1 MIKKEVIL
9 ELLKENSVG
18 FTSAELRTR
27 LHTRSLRLAEYE
39 VLKELRTLHSEGT
52 VRLERGRWVTTVHK
66 IANSSPSTKK
76 NSSISNTTT
85 PSTQLSSSEITHA
98 WSPSKSRI
106 LNNITI
112 PAENKIDIQKP
123 AEFSGP
129 WGTFRKLLGY
139 YADCV
144 KNDEGCE
151 ASCYL
156 DDCGKRFIFLDKAG
170 YWYPQVGQIWRSHI
184 HLSKNLQSFARNLSL
199 LGESGVLLLGYPL
212 QLWSKTDSEGIE
224 NVFMKPIFTYQ
235 LTMTHINN
243 GFQIIC
249 DDPYPEVNLDWLSYA
264 IKQPED
270 QRAFLAACG
279 LMDRGQTDE
288 SFGDGSRFIDAPD
301 LKTLASGVTKFFS
314 EKLREPLLPESVSS
328 YFPQKPASG
337 IYNKAVLM
345 IGNRTRYTKTLL
357 KELAQIASCSD
368 EQLDQT
374 ALRYIFK
381 NREQG
386 ADSFQETGIL
396 QESIHECSVLETDQ
410 LNGEQRQC
418 VASLLFENL
427 TVVTGPPGTGKSQVV
442 AVSMANARLRAQNVI
457 FSSRNHKAI
466 DAVVDRLILD
476 NGQSLV
482 TRANSK
488 KDPSLNFGFEEAIKQ
503 LLSMDYDEGAK
514 ERWQRVQSRVMCLL
528 QKRGEYGI
536 QADKIQQLR
545 DRLGSIGHGMEN
557 ISEGWSL
564 LMIEE
569 LNKVFDTFPAKSIE
583 KLEHSIGYLRVK
595 KKVSLLDR
603 FRGRFKSIF
612 LRGVTNRVHNFM
624 KNSCPNWPEIPRHKD
639 YDGLCELSEILSQ
652 FIAASR
658 YCALRKEA
666 KPIEEE
672 LKNLPVL
679 DALTENIKSI
689 SEELE
694 KIVQDIL
701 RLDVARRKGLPRDA
715 DRESLASLKSALR
728 GLDQPVSDEED
739 RKAVQSALANY
750 TPFILRH
757 FPLWAVTNLSVG
769 SKFPLLR
776 GLFDLAIIDEASQCD
791 IPSAIP
797 ILFRAKRVGVVGDPQ
812 QLSHVTKIK
821 GSRDALLRKRHGLTQ
836 VNNEQ
841 RFSYPDTSLYDL
853 FAQTNEVNPIMLK
866 ETYRSTIEI
875 AEYSN
880 QNFYGGSLRVL
891 TSAERLKIPRN
902 TKPGIHWTAVV
913 SEIKSAGP
921 HGCIAPGEVAC
932 VVNVL
937 KSLLLENQFEGTVGV
952 VTPFVQQKIR
962 LYDALCQEISL
973 EHRMRAQLLVDT
985 AHAFQG
991 DERDVMIMSLCVGP
1005 DMPPGSKGFIRQTAN
1020 LMNVAVSRAR
1030 AVLHVVGNK
1039 SWVSQSGIP
1048 HLEKLALPY
1057 RDTIPKGSGIQ
1068 SRWHPHESPWEKV
1081 LYNALKEKGL
1091 QPEPQYHIMGRR
1103 LDMALIHD
1111 EKKKIDIEV
1120 DGDSYHRN
1128 PDGTRKR
1135 DDVWRDIQLQGAE
1148 WKVMR
1153 FWVYQIRENLGDC
1166 VNKILKAWSE

>member
-1 MIKKEVIL
+1 MVKKELVL
-9 ELLKENSVG
+9 DLLKENSVG

-27 LHTRSLRLAEYE
+27 LHARSLRLAEYE
-39 VLKELRTLHSEGT
+39 VLKELRTLHSEGM
-52 VRLERGRWVTTVHK
+52 VRLERGRWITTVHK
-66 IANSSPSTKK
+66 IANSSPPIKIQ
-76 NSSISNTTT
+76 SSFSNTTT
-85 PSTQLSSSEITHA
+85 PSTQLPFSEMTTT

-106 LNNITI
+106 LNNIAILT
-112 PAENKIDIQKP
+112 ENKIVVQKP

-156 DDCGKRFIFLDKAG
+156 DDCGKRFMFLDKVG
-170 YWYPQVGQIWRSHI
+170 YWYPQVGQMWRSHI
-184 HLSKNLQSFARNLSL
+184 SLGQNLQSFARNLSL

-212 QLWSKTDSEGIE
+212 QLWAKTDTEGIE
-224 NVFMKPIFTYQ
+224 SVFMKPIFTYQ
-235 LTMTHINN
+235 LTVAHEAN
-243 GFQIIC
+243 GFQLNC
-249 DDPYPEVNLDWLSYA
+249 EDAMPEVNLDWLSFA
-264 IKQPED
+264 LKQSEH

-279 LMDRGQTDE
+279 LMDRGQIDE
-288 SFGDGSRFIDAPD
+288 SFGDGSRFADAPD
-301 LKTLASGVTKFFS
+301 LKTLASGVTKLFS

-328 YFPQKPASG
+328 YFPRKPASG

-357 KELAQIASCSD
+357 KEIAQIASCSD

-374 ALRYIFK
+374 ALRFIFK
-381 NREQG
+381 NRDQNPDTFRKPVTSHEN
-386 ADSFQETGIL
+386 
-396 QESIHECSVLETDQ
+396 IHECAVLETDP

-418 VASLLFENL
+418 IASLLSENL

-442 AVSMANARLRAQNVI
+442 AVSMANARLRDQNII

-466 DAVVDRLILD
+466 DAVVDKLVLD
-476 NGQSLV
+476 NGQPLV

-503 LLSMDYDEGAK
+503 LLIMEYDETAK
-514 ERWQRVQSRVMCLL
+514 ERCLKVQSRVMHLL
-528 QKRGEYGI
+528 QKRGEYGM
-536 QADKIQQLR
+536 QVDKIQQLR
-545 DRLGSIGHGMEN
+545 DRLGSIGQYMEN
-557 ISEGWSL
+557 ISEGWSFG
-564 LMIEE
+564 MIEE
-569 LNKVFDTFPAKSIE
+569 LNKIFDTFPAKVIE
-583 KLEHSIGYLRVK
+583 GLERSIGHLRVE

-603 FRGRFKSIF
+603 FWGRFKSIF
-612 LRGVTNRVHNFM
+612 LRGRANRLRYFM
-624 KNSCPNWPEIPRHKD
+624 QKSCPSWSEIPQHKD
-639 YDGLCELSEILSQ
+639 YDGLCELSEILPQ
-652 FIAASR
+652 FNAASR
-658 YCALRKEA
+658 YCALIKEA

-672 LKNLPVL
+672 IKNMPLL
-679 DALTENIKSI
+679 DELTEKIKSI

-694 KIVQDIL
+694 KLVQDIL
-701 RLDVARRKGLPRDA
+701 LLDVARRTGLPKDA
-715 DRESLASLKSALR
+715 DRESLASLRSALR
-728 GLDQPVSDEED
+728 GLDHPVSDEKD
-739 RKAVQSALANY
+739 RNAVQSVLANY
-750 TPFILRH
+750 SPFFLKH
-757 FPLWAVTNLSVG
+757 FPIWAVTNLSVG
-769 SKFPLLR
+769 SKFPLIS

-853 FAQTNEVNPIMLK
+853 FAQTNGVNPIMLK

-891 TSAERLKIPRN
+891 TSAERLNIPRN
-902 TKPGIHWTAVV
+902 TKPGIHWTEVV
-913 SEIKSAGP
+913 SEIKSAGF
-921 HGCIAPGEVAC
+921 HGCIALEEVTC
-932 VVNVL
+932 VVNIA
-937 KSLLLENQFEGTVGV
+937 KRLLLENQFEGTVGV

-962 LYDALCQEISL
+962 LYDALCLEIPL
-973 EHRMRAQLLVDT
+973 EHRMRTRLLVDT
-985 AHAFQG
+985 AHGFQG

-1005 DMPPGSKGFIRQTAN
+1005 DMPPGSRGFIRQTAN

-1081 LYNALKEKGL
+1081 LYNALKDKGL
-1091 QPEPQYHIMGRR
+1091 KPEPQYHIMGRR
-1103 LDMALIHD
+1103 LDMALIRD

-1135 DDVWRDIQLQGAE
+1135 DDVWRDIQLQGAD

-1153 FWVYQIRENLGDC
+1153 FWVYQIRENLDDC
-1166 VNKILKAWSE
+1166 VNKILKTWSE

>member
-1 MIKKEVIL
+1 MIRKEVIIQ
-9 ELLKENSVG
+9 LLKENSVG

-27 LHTRSLRLAEYE
+27 LHARSLKLAEYE
-39 VLKELRTLHSEGT
+39 VLQELRTLQSEGV
-52 VRLERGRWVTTVHK
+52 VRLERGRWITTAPK
-66 IANSSPSTKK
+66 TTNTSPSIKIQ
-76 NSSISNTTT
+76 SSLSNTTT
-85 PSTQLSSSEITHA
+85 TSTQLPFSEISPT
-98 WSPSKSRI
+98 WSPSKNRI
-106 LNNITI
+106 LNNITT
-112 PAENKIDIQKP
+112 PTENKMVTQKP
-123 AEFSGP
+123 AEFFGP

-156 DDCGKRFIFLDKAG
+156 DDCGKRFVFLDKVG
-170 YWYPQVGQIWRSHI
+170 YWYPKVGQMWRMHI
-184 HLSKNLQSFARNLSL
+184 PLSQNLQGFARNLSL
-199 LGESGVLLLGYPL
+199 LEESGVLLLGYPL
-212 QLWSKTDSEGIE
+212 QIWTKSDADGIE
-224 NVFMKPIFTYQ
+224 SVFMKPIFTYQ
-235 LTMTHINN
+235 LTVTHDTN
-243 GFQIIC
+243 GFQITC
-249 DDPYPEVNLDWLSYA
+249 DDPCPEVNLDWLSYA
-264 IKQPED
+264 IKQSEQ

-279 LMDRGQTDE
+279 LMDRGQIDE
-288 SFGDGSRFIDAPD
+288 SFGDGSRFIDTPD

-314 EKLREPLLPESVSS
+314 EKLREPLLPEGVSS
-328 YFPQKPASG
+328 YFFRKPASG
-337 IYNKAVLM
+337 IHNKTVLM

-357 KELAQIASCSD
+357 KELAKIVSCND
-368 EQLDQT
+368 AQLDQT
-374 ALRYIFK
+374 ALRFIFK

-386 ADSFQETGIL
+386 SDSFQESITS
-396 QESIHECSVLETDQ
+396 QESIHECAVLETDQ

-418 VASLLFENL
+418 IASLLFENL

-442 AVSMANARLRAQNVI
+442 AVSMANARLRDQNVL

-466 DAVVDRLILD
+466 DAVVDRLVLD
-476 NGQSLV
+476 NGQPLV
-482 TRANSK
+482 SRANSK

-503 LLSMDYDEGAK
+503 LLIMEYDETAK
-514 ERWQRVQSRVMCLL
+514 ERWQKVQSRVMHLL
-528 QKRGEYGI
+528 QKRGEYGM
-536 QADKIQQLR
+536 QVDKIQQLG
-545 DRLGSIGHGMEN
+545 DRLGSLEQYMEN
-557 ISEGWSL
+557 TSEGWSL
-564 LMIEE
+564 SMIEE
-569 LNKVFDTFPAKSIE
+569 LNSSSDTFPVKIVE
-583 KLEHSIGYLRVK
+583 RLERSIGHLRVK
-595 KKVSLLDR
+595 KKVSMLDR
-603 FRGRFKSIF
+603 FWGKFKNIF
-612 LRGVTNRVHNFM
+612 LHRITNRLRKFM
-624 KNSCPNWPEIPRHKD
+624 QNSCPCWSEIPQHKD
-639 YDGLCELSEILSQ
+639 YDGLRNLSEILQ
-652 FIAASR
+652 QLIVAAR
-658 YCALRKEA
+658 YCALKKEA

-672 LKNLPVL
+672 LKNMPALNE
-679 DALTENIKSI
+679 LTENIKLI

-694 KIVQDIL
+694 KIFQDIL
-701 RLDVARRKGLPRDA
+701 RLDISRRSGLPGDA

-728 GLDQPVSDEED
+728 GLDQPVSDEQD
-739 RKAVQSALANY
+739 RNAVQMALANY
-750 TPFILRH
+750 TPYILKH

-769 SKFPLLR
+769 SKFPLLS

-797 ILFRAKRVGVVGDPQ
+797 ILFRARRVGVVGDPQ

-853 FAQTNEVNPIMLK
+853 FAQTNSVNPVMLK
-866 ETYRSTIEI
+866 ETYRSTSEI

-880 QNFYGGSLRVL
+880 QNFYGGQLRVL
-891 TSAERLKIPRN
+891 TATERLNIPRN
-902 TKPGIHWTAVV
+902 VKPGIHWTEVV

-932 VVNVL
+932 VVGIM

-962 LYDALCQEISL
+962 LYDALCQEIPL
-973 EHRMRAQLLVDT
+973 EQRMRTHLLVDT
-985 AHAFQG
+985 AHGFQG
-991 DERDVMIMSLCVGP
+991 DERDVMVMSLCVGP
-1005 DMPPGSKGFIRQTAN
+1005 DMPLGSRGFIRNTAN

-1048 HLEKLALPY
+1048 HLEKLTLSR
-1057 RDTIPKGSGIQ
+1057 RDTIQKGSGIQ

-1091 QPEPQYHIMGRR
+1091 EPEPQYHIMGRR
-1103 LDMALIHD
+1103 LDMALIRD

-1135 DDVWRDIQLQGAE
+1135 DDVWRDIQLQGAD

-1153 FWVYQIRENLGDC
+1153 FWVYQIRENLDDC